1 MNRRIFSS
9 ISISLLLLAFAS
21 HARADE
27 GTATPQAST
36 GAGEQVAP
44 PSSTALPSAAPAAPK
59 PATLELTQPASPHGL
74 NWKDPSLA
82 FNLGMIQPLALGG
95 ANVEVDFRMGHF
107 VASYS
112 HGWSLDLEGAAV
124 VGDMRTQKVAL
135 HLPYST
141 GFGVGYSIF
150 VDSLRSFFDLRFEG
164 KIHRFEASY
173 DSADGQR
180 RTAITNYT
188 TYTVGGGFYWTL
200 VPFAHRSDILR
211 GLDISTSVRVWPNVG
226 STVSGSEVS
235 YANATTG
242 KQEIH
247 RVANIGIANT
257 PVVANVSIG
266 YVFQ

>member
-1 MNRRIFSS
+1 MNRRVFPS
-9 ISISLLLLAFAS
+9 ISTSLILSTFAFAFAS
-21 HARADE
+21 QAQADE
-27 GTATPQAST
+27 GA
-36 GAGEQVAP
+36 E
-44 PSSTALPSAAPAAPK
+44 PK
-59 PATLELTQPASPHGL
+59 PASPAPPTTTTTALAEPKQASLELPQPSSGHGL
-74 NWKDPSLA
+74 SWKDPSLA

-95 ANVEVDFRMGHF
+95 ANVEVDFRVGHF

-112 HGWSLDLEGAAV
+112 HGWSLDLQGSAV

-141 GFGVGYSIF
+141 GFGVGYSFF

-226 STVSGSEVS
+226 SSLSGGEIA

-247 RVANIGIANT
+247 KVANIGIADT
-257 PVVANVSIG
+257 PVVANVSLG